1 MSSWS
6 IAAGDSFAK
15 KSDLKAP
22 TNPHG
27 VREGFWMVFALLGE
41 ALLYLCFATPFALD
55 KNFIVLSLMEP
66 PQAQI
71 FGTVMPYYT
80 VIQLLALILGG
91 ALLLLGPH
99 RAVVT
104 NWAFTTYFAVNLI
117 GIATLPFLVKSGQP
131 IYWDFALELLR
142 LSSMVILAGA
152 VLEARKFNPLL
163 LVRCLLIVLSVPLV
177 YLAASNPTEFLHAR
191 SGRVNGPGLEITST
205 GHVAALALLLGICVR
220 LPARYRIPLIGLATV
235 MLLLSGARI
244 PLALAVIIIVVKLW
258 RETERKARRFA
269 LVSGVAAITLI
280 LLVLAQSKL
289 IAGGRVGSLTGS
301 SSSLTAEYAVG
312 RGVAAMTAGE
322 LLAAHPFGYV
332 DSDWSIQ
339 DGLVDLGWPSHTH
352 SNYFQSYLRF
362 GPLALVFWG
371 VLIWRTRKGS
381 RLGSPYTSCLWFVLI
396 GSTLDYYGFVTKA
409 MLVVFM
415 IYELNEAHIRRA
427 SDESPLRRIAITNQA
442 CLAGRA

>member
-1 MSSWS
+1 M
-6 IAAGDSFAK
+6 
-15 KSDLKAP
+15 KAP

-27 VREGFWMVFALLGE
+27 VREGFWMVFAFLGE

-80 VIQLLALILGG
+80 AFQLLALILGG
-91 ALLLLGPH
+91 VLFLMGPH

-104 NWAFTTYFAVNLI
+104 NLAFTTYSSVNLI
-117 GIATLPFLVKSGQP
+117 GILLLPFLVKSGQP
-131 IYWDFALELLR
+131 TYWDFALEFLR
-142 LSSMVILAGA
+142 LSSMVLLAGT
-152 VLEARKFNPLL
+152 VLEARKFNPLV

-177 YLAASNPTEFLHAR
+177 FLATTNPTEFLHAR
-191 SGRVNGPGLEITST
+191 YGRVNGPGLEVTST

-220 LPARYRIPLIGLATV
+220 LPARYRIPLIGLAAV

-258 RETERKARRFA
+258 RETERMAKRFV

-301 SSSLTAEYAVG
+301 SSGLTTEYAVG
-312 RGVAAMTAGE
+312 RGVAVMTSGE

-339 DGLVDLGWPSHTH
+339 DGLVELGWPSHTH

-362 GPLALVFWG
+362 GPFALAFWG

-381 RLGSPYTSCLWFVLI
+381 RVGSPYTSCLWFVLI

-415 IYELNEAHIRRA
+415 ICELNEAHIRQKDQISLPRA
-427 SDESPLRRIAITNQA
+427 FGITSEICPQS
-442 CLAGRA
+442 